1 MKKFAIL
8 SLIAAISIFTS
19 CEKDPVL
26 GVSVKEISA
35 PFSGNETSVV
45 ITANNPWVVQ
55 GNEWCVVDPASG
67 EAGEFTVTL
76 KVKPNETYDPRECDV
91 KVSSSGLTEV
101 IKVIQAVQHV
111 IQTEAAEFNLSGEE
125 QLLTLSVQSNT
136 DIQVGVSAEW
146 IQFEEIKGLA
156 SNNLIFNVQENQT
169 TSKREADITIKNN
182 EGDVSINVKVCQYA
196 LRAYLPD
203 GFTFCCAVDE
213 FMSGKGIARIKFITN
228 SDTISDDAL
237 VEGSIY
243 LVKNDETLEIHTSSS
258 QFVANSSCN
267 NMFDAHEGWDD
278 STQQSIYNSFRKIQT
293 IDFGDN
299 FNTQNVTDMGS
310 MFSFCSSLTSLDLSN
325 FDTQNVIN
333 MENMF
338 NECTSL
344 TSLDVSNFDTQKVT
358 NMFHMFYNCSGLTSL
373 DVRNFN
379 TQNVT
384 NMSLMFSYCSG
395 LTSLDVRNF
404 NTQNV
409 TDMSYMFQSCS
420 SFTLLDLSN
429 FDTQNVINMENM
441 FNECTSLTSLDVSN
455 FDTQNVTYM
464 RFMFFKCSS
473 LTSLDLSN
481 FNTQNVTD
489 MGCMFDYCS
498 NLTSLDLSNFD
509 TQNVINMNEM
519 FRNCTS
525 LTSLDVSNFDTQ
537 NVTSMFTMFCDCSSL
552 TSLDLSSFSFS
563 ASLNI
568 DGMFTNTGKDA
579 ANKPIWIYVTTEA
592 KQYIVN
598 SGRSGLDNEIAKLV
612 VEGVEGNFISGDLG
626 ETDGG
631 NW

>member
-55 GNEWCVVDPASG
+55 GNEWCVVDPDSG
-67 EAGEFTVTL
+67 EAGEFTVTV

-111 IQTEAAEFNLSGEE
+111 IQPEAAEFNLSGEE
-125 QLLTLSVQSNT
+125 QLLTLSVQTNT

-182 EGDVSINVKVCQYA
+182 EGDVSINVKVCQYS
-196 LRAYLPD
+196 LRASLPD
-203 GFTFCCAVDE
+203 GFTFCYAVDE
-213 FMSGKGIARIKFITN
+213 FMSGKGITRIKFITN

-243 LVKNDETLEIHTSSS
+243 LVKNGETLEIHTSSS

-267 NMFDAHEGWDD
+267 NMFDASVGWDD
-278 STQQSIYNSFRKIQT
+278 STQQYIYNSFGQIQT

-299 FNTQNVTDMGS
+299 FNTQNVTS
-310 MFSFCSSLTSLDLSN
+310 MHRMFYYCTSLTSLDLSN
-325 FDTQNVIN
+325 FDTQNVTDMN
-333 MENMF
+333 SMF
-338 NECTSL
+338 EGCSSL
-344 TSLDVSNFDTQKVT
+344 ASLDLSNFDTQKVT
-358 NMFHMFYNCSGLTSL
+358 SMRYMFDRCTSLTSLDLSNFDTQNVTDMYGMFQICSGLTSL
-373 DVRNFN
+373 DLSNF
-379 TQNVT
+379 
-384 NMSLMFSYCSG
+384 
-395 LTSLDVRNF
+395 D
-404 NTQNV
+404 TQNV
-409 TDMSYMFQSCS
+409 TDMSYMFNDCRSLTS
-420 SFTLLDLSN
+420 LDLSN
-429 FDTQNVINMENM
+429 FNTQKVTDMGYM
-441 FNECTSLTSLDVSN
+441 FYECSSLTSLDVSN
-455 FDTQNVTYM
+455 FDTQNVTNM
-464 RFMFFKCSS
+464 GAMFQICSG
-473 LTSLDLSN
+473 LTSLDVSN
-481 FNTQNVTD
+481 FDTQNVTN

-509 TQNVINMNEM
+509 TQNVTNMNEM

-525 LTSLDVSNFDTQ
+525 LTSLDVSKFDTR
-537 NVTSMFTMFCDCSSL
+537 NVTSMFSMFCFCTSL

-568 DGMFTNTGKDA
+568 DEMFTNTGKDA

-598 SGRSGLDNEIAKLV
+598 SGRSGLDNAIAKLV
-612 VEGVEGNFISGDLG
+612 VEGEEDSFSAGDLG

>member
-1 MKKFAIL
+1 MKKIAIL

-55 GNEWCVVDPASG
+55 GNEWCVVDPDSG

-111 IQTEAAEFNLSGEE
+111 ILPEAAEFNLSGEE

-203 GFTFCCAVDE
+203 GFTFCYAVDE
-213 FMSGKGIARIKFITN
+213 FMSGKDITRIKFITN

-243 LVKNDETLEIHTSSS
+243 LVKNGETLEIHTSSS
-258 QFVANSSCN
+258 QFVAHSDCTW
-267 NMFDAHEGWDD
+267 MFYGDE
-278 STQQSIYNSFRKIQT
+278 TSFNQIVS
-293 IDFGDN
+293 IDFGEDFNTANVTSMSHMFRACANLESLDLSN
-299 FNTQNVTDMGS
+299 FNTENVTSMTS
-310 MFSFCSSLTSLDLSN
+310 MFHDCPSLACLDISNFNTANVTSMSQTFRGCANLESLDLSNFITEKVTNISSMFYGCSSLTSLDL
-325 FDTQNVIN
+325 
-333 MENMF
+333 
-338 NECTSL
+338 
-344 TSLDVSNFDTQKVT
+344 KK
-358 NMFHMFYNCSGLTSL
+358 
-373 DVRNFN
+373 FN
-379 TQNVT
+379 TANVT
-384 NMSLMFSYCSG
+384 MMNSVFLG
-395 LTSLDVRNF
+395 
-404 NTQNV
+404 
-409 TDMSYMFQSCS
+409 
-420 SFTLLDLSN
+420 
-429 FDTQNVINMENM
+429 
-441 FNECTSLTSLDVSN
+441 CTA
-455 FDTQNVTYM
+455 
-464 RFMFFKCSS
+464 

-481 FNTQNVTD
+481 FNTGKVIEMWKMFN
-489 MGCMFDYCS
+489 GCAG
-498 NLTSLDLSNFD
+498 LTSLDLSNFNTGSVTD
-509 TQNVINMNEM
+509 MYAM
-519 FRNCTS
+519 FN
-525 LTSLDVSNFDTQ
+525 N
-537 NVTSMFTMFCDCSSL
+537 CSSL

-563 ASLNI
+563 ASPDI
-568 DGMFTNTGKDA
+568 DEMFTNTGKDA

-598 SGRSGLDNEIAKLV
+598 SGRSGLDNAMAKLV
-612 VEGVEGNFISGDLG
+612 VEGDEGNFISGDLG